1 MKTQEQINADT
12 TQDNFNKKVLSI
24 TSSLHPYVKHRL
36 HIAESVGI
44 LPKNLYHPN
53 GVIDDCIIRL
63 YEKGYDADMPAQD
76 IKIKLFR
83 IIDIYLEELFLKEGH
98 HQNTISTN
106 TFLQEE
112 LSRLDEPYSIDGD
125 MDFVMMDELD
135 DISYKQNKKEKEVFL
150 YDENNQKII
159 NALDL
164 GNLQPST
171 NRSIVSK
178 FYGWLPFR
186 ISNVV
191 DLYVVANLPYE
202 DISRI
207 KKIEISRIENILVNV
222 KKRFRKHLV

>member
-1 MKTQEQINADT
+1 MKTDEQINADT
-12 TQDNFNKKVLSI
+12 AQKAFNKKVLSI
-24 TSSLHPYVKHRL
+24 TASLQPYVKHRL

-44 LPKNLYHPN
+44 LPINLYHSN

-63 YEKGYDADMPAQD
+63 YEKGYDADMNSHD

-83 IIDIYLEELFLKEGH
+83 IIDIYLEELFIKEGH

-112 LSRLDEPYSIDGD
+112 LNRLDEPYSIDGD

-135 DISYKQNKKEKEVFL
+135 DISYKQNTQEKDVFL

-164 GNLQPST
+164 GNLQPT
-171 NRSIVSK
+171 TKRAIMSK

-207 KKIEISRIENILVNV
+207 KKIEVTRIENILKNV
-222 KKRFRKHLV
+222 KKRFRNHIN